1 LTSPNCPFMIGAVVL
16 MPAILRVL
24 TWKRTTVAA

>member
-1 LTSPNCPFMIGAVVL
+1 MFVMNMIGAVVL